1 MHRSPWYLFALSRWA
16 SHPAV
21 SAFVLSWKQQCDRS
35 WVGVRDELWGNGQVF
50 TAEGERRGGGK
61 KGRGETSKARQRW
74 LMESS
79 LRGLWH
85 GGGGG
90 AGVFTLSLLQGML
103 LLCCLAD
110 LKSANPFICVES
122 RSCLVNNS
130 LYKFFFCVTQKA
142 QCLSWK
148 SWRFNVQTDISWII
162 LFLVINRRRTL
173 RVFREYWIQHWS
185 LYQLLDKLH
194 LF

>member
-130 LYKFFFCVTQKA
+130 LYKFFFLCYPESTVLVVKELKIQRADRYKLNYSFSRN
-142 QCLSWK
+142 QQEK
-148 SWRFNVQTDISWII
+148 DITCFQRI
-162 LFLVINRRRTL
+162 LNPALEPVSTL
-173 RVFREYWIQHWS
+173 G
-185 LYQLLDKLH
+185 
-194 LF
+194 